1 MRRRLLFVA
10 LAGCFVGIGD
20 GEFSLS
26 MPAWAEAARSVPP
39 AILLAEVFRPD
50 IDPAQYWVS
59 EKYDGVRAIWD
70 GRELRFRS
78 GRRVPAPAWFV
89 AGLPRE
95 PLDGELWLGRGRFDE
110 LSGIVRKAQ
119 PSDAEWRR
127 VRYMIF
133 ELPDGAGSFTERIER
148 LRTIIAGSGMPWLH
162 LVEQFRIADRQ
173 ALAKKM
179 DDVVRAGGEG
189 LMLHRAAAPYVTGRS
204 DDLLKLKPWRDAEA
218 TVIGHEPGEGRLAG
232 VVGALRLKTAEG
244 KEFRLG
250 SGLSDALRR
259 NPPAIGASVTY
270 RYQELTKDGVP
281 RFPRYWR
288 MHEEF

>member
-1 MRRRLLFVA
+1 MLRRLLFVA
-10 LAGCFVGIGD
+10 LAGGIVGVG
-20 GEFSLS
+20 GGFLS
-26 MPAWAEAARSVPP
+26 AVPAWTAEAHSLAP
-39 AILLAEVFRPD
+39 AMLLAEVFRPD
-50 IDPAQYWVS
+50 VDPAQYLIS

-78 GRRVPAPAWFV
+78 GRSVPAPAWFV
-89 AGLPRE
+89 AGLPQE

-119 PSDAEWRR
+119 PIDAEWRQ
-127 VRYMIF
+127 VQYMIF
-133 ELPDGAGSFTERIER
+133 ELPGDAGSFTERAAR
-148 LRTIIAGSGMPWLH
+148 LRTIIDGSGMPWLH
-162 LVEQFRIADRQ
+162 AVVQFRIADRQ
-173 ALAKKM
+173 ALMKKL
-179 DDVVRAGGEG
+179 DEVVRGGGEG

-204 DDLLKLKPWRDAEA
+204 GDLLKLKPWRDAEA
-218 TVIGHEPGEGRLAG
+218 TVVGYERGQGRLAG
-232 VVGALRLKTAEG
+232 VVGALRLKTPEG

-259 NPPAIGASVTY
+259 APPAVGASVTY
-270 RYQELTKDGVP
+270 RYQELTKDGIP